1 MSNKTITLTASKR
14 DILGKQVRGLR
25 NDGQTP
31 AVVHD
36 HGKDSIHIA
45 IEERELKKAYHA
57 AGKHHMVTLNIDG
70 KAYTTLIKDVTYRP
84 ATSQLYHTVFQ
95 SVKADETV
103 KAEIPIHL
111 TGEIPAE
118 RASFLVLQ
126 SLNSVE
132 VEALPKDLVDALD
145 VDATVLEKP
154 GDTITVADLK
164 VPTGVEIKSDPE
176 LTIATV
182 EMPRDQIA
190 EADAAQAEL
199 AADAGVDE
207 TAEGEDA
214 DAEAEAGTDTDTDET
229 KAEESTDK
237 KDS

>member
-1 MSNKTITLTASKR
+1 MHYWIFTHGGLYMSKDTIKLSASKR
-14 DILGKQVRGLR
+14 DVLGKQVRGLR
-25 NDGQTP
+25 NAGNTP

-36 HGKDSIHIA
+36 HGKKSIHIA
-45 IEERELKKAYHA
+45 VSEKELKKVYQG
-57 AGKHHMVTLNIDG
+57 AGKHHPVMLDIDG
-70 KAYTTLIKDVTYRP
+70 KTYTTLIKEVTYKP
-84 ATSQLYHTVFQ
+84 ATNLVFHTVFQ
-95 SVKADETV
+95 SVSANETV

-111 TGEIPAE
+111 IGEIPAE

-126 SLNSVE
+126 SLNNVE
-132 VEALPKDLVDALD
+132 VEALPKDLVDALE

-164 VPTGVEIKSDPE
+164 VPTGVEIKTDPE

-199 AADAGVDE
+199 A
-207 TAEGEDA
+207 ED
-214 DAEAEAGTDTDTDET
+214 AGTDTDEVSEEEATTEETTEEET
-229 KAEESTDK
+229 KE
-237 KDS
+237 